1 MSFSGKIKAIMA
13 LLMATGTCAMAAKS
27 TSARVIDRLG
37 DAKFQKKTN
46 IGEWNEIYVGTRVNE
61 RDQIHTGIESSVA
74 LVLSDGSTITVQE
87 ISLVEFT
94 TLQIENGAQTVFTD
108 VKTGKVRFNAQKQ
121 RSGGSFNFKTS
132 TAIAAIRGTS
142 GIFGQTPKATFM
154 ALANGNALLQTP
166 QGLECEVNGG
176 QTVYIRPDAKKC
188 HTINAKSSGSNHFQ
202 ELLEQLIDDPNKS
215 DDQIIKEAQQA
226 DSEIQAEFEKIKDKF
241 KCHFD
246 SVKDTITANYLT
258 ITGSCSKGVSLTL
271 DSKTFQDARRF
282 EYTADWDAGISG
294 EKKFPAT
301 CSVEI
306 ETKCQNT
313 KKNSKASQTCKKQIS
328 ADCGLITTYYQAQN
342 LTPTDSLEITTPSPT
357 TVCEPGAVT
366 IEGRF
371 DPTDTE
377 GSLFVKIGEYK
388 SKNLVPLSVNGEF
401 EHTVSISDALH
412 NWNAKEAVVEYTG
425 KKKKYTK
432 KLALNIKKNC
442 PQVNQLPPV
451 VSLIHSDSLKC
462 EALFSLQGANDDLV
476 FLSTKVD
483 EVASKERSFTQ
494 DATFKVK
501 LNPGI
506 HNYTLMVKDQADNSS
521 TTKQTFGCYPK
532 NKPAITL
539 SGGNYELLRPPPP
552 PPKEDKAVVYKTLR
566 FRISNVVQQN
576 PIHIAHIRVSMD
588 NSTLLD
594 LRNDQIT
601 ELDYSIPVELPYA
614 KVSKVTI
621 LVEMKNGRKTTAVKT
636 YEVN

>member
-1 MSFSGKIKAIMA
+1 M
-13 LLMATGTCAMAAKS
+13 
-27 TSARVIDRLG
+27 
-37 DAKFQKKTN
+37 
-46 IGEWNEIYVGTRVNE
+46 
-61 RDQIHTGIESSVA
+61 
-74 LVLSDGSTITVQE
+74 
-87 ISLVEFT
+87 
-94 TLQIENGAQTVFTD
+94 
-108 VKTGKVRFNAQKQ
+108 KTGKVRFNAQKQ

-342 LTPTDSLEITTPSPT
+342 LAPTDSLEITTPSPT

-576 PIHIAHIRVSMD
+576 PIHIAHIRVSME